1 MRKYIFL
8 LIVLLVLT
16 SCIFEYTENGDT
28 DEDLEKI
35 RQVFLN
41 IFDEF
46 TMFDVDG
53 VMEYFSSD
61 FLNDG
66 VDFFEERNI
75 WYDRINVGASVEI
88 LSYAGIQI
96 SGDYAFVSFTIE
108 YNGVEYSVPLD
119 GVFTDLVYFK
129 KFGDEWKVYGNQQEY
144 GSTYS
149 IDVDTNPNGA
159 SLYLNG
165 IKLDYTTPYTMENL
179 SEGNYILGIYMKGYN
194 EIWKELYLSADT
206 TMYYQLEL
214 PSYPIPEFVI
224 DNPLDGDVIH
234 GDDFFL
240 NGHVNDF
247 DIIGSYAILNM
258 NGYEQTVAID
268 EFGDFHEYISI
279 FEPINT
285 FYLRATNLS
294 GNTGISDDI
303 TVFQADDDR
312 TLTISVFWDTD
323 STDVDLHVWDPEE
336 NHCYYGDLYAIPNGA
351 LITIDDDGYGPE
363 VFEQQPLSYGTFII
377 KAHFYEGY
385 DYLNPTSATVEI
397 SLGEDTYYYGP
408 YEFTAEGDN
417 AGAWWEVTELLVE

>member
-1 MRKYIFL
+1 MRKYFFL
-8 LIVLLVLT
+8 LIALLVLT

-28 DEDLEKI
+28 DADLEKI
-35 RQVFLN
+35 KQVFLG
-41 IFDEF
+41 IFDKF

-53 VMEYFSSD
+53 VMEYFSGN

-66 VDFFEERNI
+66 TDFFEERNI
-75 WYDRINVGASVEI
+75 WYNRLGASVEI
-88 LSYAGIQI
+88 TSYASIQI
-96 SGDYAFVSFTIE
+96 NGDYAVVAFTID
-108 YNGVEYSVPLD
+108 YNGIDYSVPLD
-119 GVFTDLVYFK
+119 GEFTDLVYFK
-129 KFGDEWKVYGNQQEY
+129 KFGDDWKVYGNQQDY
-144 GSTYS
+144 GSMYS
-149 IDVDTNPNGA
+149 IDIDTNPNGA

-165 IKLDYTTPYTMENL
+165 IKLEQTSPYTMEDL
-179 SEGNYILGIYMKGYN
+179 SEGNYIVGIYLKGYN

-206 TMYYQLEL
+206 TMYYYLEL
-214 PSYPIPEFVI
+214 PSYPAPEFFI
-224 DNPLDGDVIH
+224 DNPQDGDIVS

-240 NGHVNDF
+240 SGHVNDF
-247 DIIGSYAILNM
+247 SGPYAILNM
-258 NGYEQTVAID
+258 NGNEQTVEID
-268 EFGDFHEYISI
+268 ELGVFHQYINI
-279 FEPINT
+279 YDQENT
-285 FYLRATNLS
+285 FFLRASNSS

-303 TVFQADDDR
+303 TVFQAEDDR

-363 VFEQQPLSYGTFII
+363 VFELQPLIYGTFIV

-397 SLGEDTYYYGP
+397 TLGEDTYYFGP

-417 AGAWWEVTELLVE
+417 AGAWWEVTDFVVE

>member
-1 MRKYIFL
+1 M
-8 LIVLLVLT
+8 LLVLT

-165 IKLDYTTPYTMENL
+165 IKLDYTTPYTMNNL
-179 SEGNYILGIYMKGYN
+179 SEGNYIVGIYLKGYN

-214 PSYPIPEFVI
+214 PSYPIPKFFI
-224 DNPLDGDVIH
+224 DNPHEGDIIE
-234 GDDFFL
+234 DDVFFL
-240 NGHVNDF
+240 LGHVNNF
-247 DIIGSYAILNM
+247 EGSYAILNM
-258 NGYEQTVAID
+258 NGAEQTVEID
-268 EFGDFHEYISI
+268 GFGDFHTYIDI
-279 FEPINT
+279 YNQTNT
-285 FYLRATNLS
+285 FYLRATNSS

-303 TVFQADDDR
+303 TV
-312 TLTISVFWDTD
+312 
-323 STDVDLHVWDPEE
+323 
-336 NHCYYGDLYAIPNGA
+336 
-351 LITIDDDGYGPE
+351 
-363 VFEQQPLSYGTFII
+363 
-377 KAHFYEGY
+377 YEG
-385 DYLNPTSATVEI
+385 V
-397 SLGEDTYYYGP
+397 
-408 YEFTAEGDN
+408 DN
-417 AGAWWEVTELLVE
+417 